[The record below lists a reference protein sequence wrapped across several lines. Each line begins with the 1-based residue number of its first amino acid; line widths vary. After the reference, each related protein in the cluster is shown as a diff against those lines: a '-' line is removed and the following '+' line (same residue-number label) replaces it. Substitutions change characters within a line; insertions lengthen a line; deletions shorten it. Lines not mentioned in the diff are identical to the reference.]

1 MMALPAHSAALGRI
15 AGLVATLVAFQG
27 AWFACVLG
35 AAHGW
40 PWQGTLVALAVVAGL
55 VVLSAKPRVD
65 AMLIAAALAIGL
77 AWDSAMAQSGWISY
91 AEPGP
96 LPSLAPAWIL
106 ALWALFAVVL
116 REPLRWLHTR
126 PLWAALLGALG
137 GPLSYALGARM
148 GAIGLIEPV
157 PALVALALGWAA
169 ITPLLL
175 ALARRWDA
183 Q

>member
-1 MMALPAHSAALGRI
+1 MKALPAHSAAPGRVL
-15 AGLVATLVAFQG
+15 GLVATFVAFQV

-35 AAHGW
+35 AAGGW
-40 PWQGTLVALAVVAGL
+40 PWAGTLVALAVVAGS
-55 VVLSAKPRVD
+55 VVLSSKPRVD
-65 AMLIAAALAIGL
+65 ALLIAAALAIGL
-77 AWDSAMAQSGWISY
+77 AWDSAMVQSGWISY

-96 LPSLAPAWIL
+96 LPWLAPAWIL

-126 PLWAALLGALG
+126 PLWAVLLGALG
-137 GPLSYALGARM
+137 GPLSYAAGARM

-183 Q
+183 R